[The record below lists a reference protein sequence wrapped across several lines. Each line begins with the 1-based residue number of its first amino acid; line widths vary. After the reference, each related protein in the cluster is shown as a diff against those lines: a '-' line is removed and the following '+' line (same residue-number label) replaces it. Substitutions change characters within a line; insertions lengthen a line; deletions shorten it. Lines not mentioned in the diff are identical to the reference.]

1 MCRTI
6 ILLCGFA
13 FLLAAAFF
21 AIKYTRE
28 VTHLRALR
36 EHIETKFAD
45 EIRLIE
51 RYSKELPDNFEDDLD
66 FKQTI
71 LDEIAM
77 SLSSPDIYWA
87 TWSLDG
93 HHGLDGFVSRGSGY
107 SKSRFPQSTSD
118 DGLHSLT
125 YGKAF
130 DDETGLVIYE
140 GRIPDGRKEVYRIA
154 FLLEN
159 LDRQINQKVAID
171 RDGKP

>member
-1 MCRTI
+1 MRLI
-6 ILLCGFA
+6 LFLLCGVA
-13 FLLAAAFF
+13 FILVAASF

-28 VTHLRALR
+28 VAHLRALR
-36 EHIETKFAD
+36 EHIEAKFAE

-51 RYSKELPDNFEDDLD
+51 RHSKKLPDNFEDDLD
-66 FKQTI
+66 SRQVI

-93 HHGLDGFVSRGSGY
+93 HHGLDGLVSRGSGY
-107 SKSRFPQSTSD
+107 STSQFPKSMSE

-125 YGKAF
+125 YGKAR
-130 DDETGLVIYE
+130 DDQTDLVVYK
-140 GRIPDGRKEVYRIA
+140 GRIPAGRKEVYYIA

-159 LDRQINQKVAID
+159 LDREINQKS
-171 RDGKP
+171 RD